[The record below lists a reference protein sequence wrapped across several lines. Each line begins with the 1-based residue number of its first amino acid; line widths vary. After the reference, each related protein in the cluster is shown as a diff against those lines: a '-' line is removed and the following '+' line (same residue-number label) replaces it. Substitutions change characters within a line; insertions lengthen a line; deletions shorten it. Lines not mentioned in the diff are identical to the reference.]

1 MSKHPMML
9 RDGGT
14 PAPGNGRRKRS
25 DMIADQVRD
34 VIVARDLKPGDRLP
48 ADWLDGL
55 KGMVAKGTM
64 REAMKALET
73 EGLISRRT
81 GPGGG
86 AFVSALSG
94 DQAIRLVS
102 NLFLFQQPTIADIY
116 ALRKLLE
123 PELAAGLAGK
133 LDEAAYEAL
142 QKTIHLYDHE
152 PATAEEEFE
161 QRLAELDFHSLLAA
175 QSDNGILAFVCIFL
189 HRLLRDITVCR
200 AIYDEP
206 NPELRETGLRFQI
219 PLLRLLRKGDADAA
233 RAMMLNHMV
242 EAEQY
247 MLKRAKVERRTKTA
261 GASALSA
268 FEHRV
273 SGK

>member
-1 MSKHPMML
+1 
-9 RDGGT
+9 
-14 PAPGNGRRKRS
+14 
-25 DMIADQVRD
+25 
-34 VIVARDLKPGDRLP
+34 
-48 ADWLDGL
+48 
-55 KGMVAKGTM
+55 M

-73 EGLISRRT
+73 EGLITRRT

-123 PELAAGLAGK
+123 PELAAGLAGR

-142 QKTIHLYDHE
+142 QKTIHLYAHE

-175 QSDNGILAFVCIFL
+175 QSENGILAFVCIFL

-200 AIYDEP
+200 EIYDNP

-219 PLLRLLRKGDADAA
+219 PLLRLLRKGDADGA
-233 RAMMLNHMV
+233 RKMMLNHMI

-247 MLKRAKVERRTKTA
+247 MLKRAKVERRSKN
-261 GASALSA
+261 GW
-268 FEHRV
+268 
-273 SGK
+273 